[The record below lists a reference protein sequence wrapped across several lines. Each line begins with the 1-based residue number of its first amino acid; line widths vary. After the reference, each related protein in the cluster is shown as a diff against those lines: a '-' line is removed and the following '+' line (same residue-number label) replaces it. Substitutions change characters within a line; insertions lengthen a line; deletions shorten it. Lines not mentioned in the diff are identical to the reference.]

1 MASASAAAAPS
12 KSRSASAAAAPQS
25 TAPRGRVSSR
35 TPPSKEDVA
44 AQMTDVP
51 KRGRSATRTP
61 AISGRDETPEF
72 PLEGSML
79 ISDIANIANKKA
91 KRSGP
96 HKIMRNHYRE
106 NPNHFRARRNIVLP
120 ISKRRPT

>member
-1 MASASAAAAPS
+1 
-12 KSRSASAAAAPQS
+12 
-25 TAPRGRVSSR
+25 
-35 TPPSKEDVA
+35 
-44 AQMTDVP
+44 MTDVP

-96 HKIMRNHYRE
+96 QKLMRNHYRE
-106 NPNHFRARRNIVLP
+106 ILTTFVQGGISFCPSPNGDRRNNNLA
-120 ISKRRPT
+120 SDKTWKRS